1 MSGSPGW
8 LRRHSLGITFL
19 ALVVVS
25 VSLLG
30 VVGLGALVAL
40 ASLGQPLGA
49 FAAALFPWAAG
60 AVVLTVLT
68 VVFGFLF
75 AWSLVRRARLRR
87 DERLRR
93 RQRRLRAV
101 AAEAEARNGWL
112 ASLNLSSRLGPD
124 ESKEDRIEALKR
136 RYASGELSEAEFEH
150 RLDRLMDDGGDRRP
164 RARNDERETER
175 LRNY

>member
-8 LRRHSLGITFL
+8 FRRHSLGLTFL

-49 FAAALFPWAAG
+49 FAAAVFPWAAG

-68 VVFGFLF
+68 VVFSLLF
-75 AWSLVRRARLRR
+75 VWSLARRARLPRS
-87 DERLRR
+87 E
-93 RQRRLRAV
+93 RLRAV
-101 AAEAEARNGWL
+101 AAKAEAKNDW
-112 ASLNLSSRLGPD
+112 AAALNLSSRFAPRGP
-124 ESKEDRIEALKR
+124 KEDPVETLKR
-136 RYASGELSEAEFEH
+136 RYASGELTEAEFER
-150 RLDRLMDDGGDRRP
+150 RLERIMDDGGRRE
-164 RARNDERETER
+164 RSDERERER